1 MPTQDNSYRFIP
13 FRSRPPLTPLA
24 PQWQFFIGEK
34 ILEIDTDRLRDL
46 VLEKEPEIM
55 KIDHPNLNDGSTGL
69 ATNTTT
75 ARYGFYNVLEWDDP
89 EIEKL
94 KDGIREFHQ
103 QYIRECIGIEP
114 YNVKCLCWCNVMRKG
129 DRIKKH
135 IHGLGSNS
143 YLSGNITISCNNTKT
158 IYLNPFEHEKEE
170 LLLERS
176 DREGICE
183 DFSQL
188 MYPAQNVAGVMTL
201 FPNYVPHLTTEH
213 TEDDERITLAFEL
226 SPFDIQHSVEHRY
239 ITL

>member
-69 ATNTTT
+69 GTNTTT

-114 YNVKCLCWCNVMRKG
+114 YNVRCLCWCNVMRKG
-129 DRIKKH
+129 DRIKKK
-135 IHGLGSNS
+135 
-143 YLSGNITISCNNTKT
+143 ISRKNK
-158 IYLNPFEHEKEE
+158 K
-170 LLLERS
+170 
-176 DREGICE
+176 G
-183 DFSQL
+183 
-188 MYPAQNVAGVMTL
+188 
-201 FPNYVPHLTTEH
+201 
-213 TEDDERITLAFEL
+213 
-226 SPFDIQHSVEHRY
+226 
-239 ITL
+239 

>member
-13 FRSRPPLTPLA
+13 FRSRQPLTALA

-34 ILEIDTDRLRDL
+34 ILEVDTDVLRDL

-55 KIDHPNLNDGSTGL
+55 KIDNPNLNDGATGL
-69 ATNTTT
+69 GNNTTT
-75 ARYGFYNVLEWDDP
+75 ARHGFYNVLQWDHP

-94 KDGIREFHQ
+94 KGGIKEFHQ
-103 QYIRECIGIEP
+103 QYLRECIGIPP
-114 YNVKCLCWCNVMRKG
+114 YNSKIMCWCNIMRKG
-129 DRIKKH
+129 ERIKKH
-135 IHGLGSNS
+135 IHGLSPNS
-143 YLSGNITISCNNTKT
+143 YLSGNVTISCNDTKT
-158 IYLNPFEHEKEE
+158 IYVNPFEHDTEDNII
-170 LLLERS
+170 ERS

-201 FPNYVPHLTTEH
+201 FPNYVPHFTTEH
-213 TEDDERITLAFEL
+213 TEDDERITLAFEI